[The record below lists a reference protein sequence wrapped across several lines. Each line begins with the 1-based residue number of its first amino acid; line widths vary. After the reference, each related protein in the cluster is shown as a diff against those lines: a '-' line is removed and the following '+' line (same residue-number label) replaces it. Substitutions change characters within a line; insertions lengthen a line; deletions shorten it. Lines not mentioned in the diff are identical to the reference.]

1 MERINKDSIYEI
13 LEPAGRA
20 GMHIE
25 SITLHL
31 INRFS
36 EIFDEQPL
44 ERLKVKQKVKRILT
58 YYLGVRFARVN
69 NSVTG
74 KTRKGRYRT
83 IKRRN

>member
-36 EIFDEQPL
+36 EIFEDQQFEM
-44 ERLKVKQKVKRILT
+44 LKVNQKLIRFFT
-58 YYLGVRFARVN
+58 Y
-69 NSVTG
+69 
-74 KTRKGRYRT
+74 
-83 IKRRN
+83 